1 MAITTQLCADRQK
14 PFQRNLNGEQNTGIR
29 ASCGTGD
36 QLSQRISPND
46 KRYINLQKGK
56 MPRSQSK
63 FFGTI
68 TVLLLSLDACA
79 SMSGPAA
86 SQSISMTSAH
96 WHSLGNKTDV
106 QYEEQEGF
114 ADGIIR
120 LKSGDIALNDLSF
133 RDGTIEF
140 DMKPLAEDIPGI
152 RFRVRDHQN
161 AEEFYIRS
169 LPDCRAE
176 NDCIQYSP
184 VIHGFMLWNVYPE
197 YQVKA
202 PVFPD
207 GWNHV
212 KLVVAGKRMN
222 VFINDA
228 AQPTLEVAELLAD
241 TAEGGFELH
250 GPAVFANLTVT
261 PGKTDG
267 LSPTPSVDE
276 IGSTAGIV
284 HAWKLGPLTDLH
296 YGSAPTYAERP
307 QDHASW
313 TKIHSERFGVVNLNR
328 QFNASQEPSSL
339 TWLTTFVD
347 SDREQSKLA
356 SLGWLGQVW
365 IFVNG
370 VLIAS
375 DKNFYYP
382 ESERKR
388 PDARLS
394 LENGTYT
401 IPLRRGRN
409 EITIALHTSI
419 HDDARSRTPYGWG
432 LAMRYNDLSGL
443 TLQSTGND

>member
-1 MAITTQLCADRQK
+1 MSGEA
-14 PFQRNLNGEQNTGIR
+14 NGRYVTDHGR
-29 ASCGTGD
+29 
-36 QLSQRISPND
+36 LLSPND
-46 KRYINLQKGK
+46 HWYIHLLKGK
-56 MPRSQSK
+56 MPQSQSK
-63 FFGTI
+63 FVGI
-68 TVLLLSLDACA
+68 ISVLLLSLPVGA

-86 SQSISMTSAH
+86 SQNISMTSAH
-96 WHSLGNKTDV
+96 WHSVGNKTDV

-114 ADGIIR
+114 PDGLIR
-120 LKSGDIALNDLSF
+120 LTSGDIALNGLSF

-197 YQVKA
+197 YQAKA

-212 KLVVAGKRMN
+212 KLVVSGRRMN

-228 AQPTLEVAELLAD
+228 AQPTLKVGELLAD
-241 TAEGGFELH
+241 TAEGGIELH

-276 IGSTAGIV
+276 IGSAAGIV
-284 HAWKLGPLTDLH
+284 HAWELGPLTDLH

-307 QDHASW
+307 QDHAKW
-313 TKIHSERFGVVNLNR
+313 TQIQSERFGIVNLNR
-328 QFNASQEPSSL
+328 QFHASQEPSSL
-339 TWLTTFVD
+339 TWLRTFVD
-347 SDREQSKLA
+347 SDREQSKQV
-356 SLGWLGQVW
+356 SLGWIGQIW

-370 VLIAS
+370 SLITS
-375 DKNFYYP
+375 DRNFYYP
-382 ESERKR
+382 DSERKR
-388 PDARLS
+388 PDGRLS

-409 EITIALHTSI
+409 DITIALYSSI
-419 HDDARSRTPYGWG
+419 HDDARSRTLYGWG

-443 TLQSTGND
+443 TLQSSGK